1 MKHSCTM
8 IDIVREGAIVVAELD
23 VDRARRQMLTLK
35 GEFPPRRTVRLMV
48 DTGAELSF
56 VDQAVAMDLGLRQLR
71 SAEIVGVS
79 QRPEVHPV
87 FAATLFLGINTPTPG
102 IVQIPIEV
110 AAMRENIT
118 ALPFNGLL
126 GRVFLRDFE
135 LEYSGRDHAFA
146 LSSNRPSW

>member
-1 MKHSCTM
+1 
-8 IDIVREGAIVVAELD
+8 
-23 VDRARRQMLTLK
+23 MLTLK

-56 VDQAVAMDLGLRQLR
+56 VARSVAVDLGLRQLR
-71 SAEIVGVS
+71 TAEIVGVS

-87 FAATLFLGINTPTPG
+87 YAATLFLGINTPTPD

-118 ALPFNGLL
+118 GVPFNGLL

-135 LEYSGRDHAFA
+135 LAYSGRDHTFA
-146 LSSNRPSW
+146 LSSYRASW